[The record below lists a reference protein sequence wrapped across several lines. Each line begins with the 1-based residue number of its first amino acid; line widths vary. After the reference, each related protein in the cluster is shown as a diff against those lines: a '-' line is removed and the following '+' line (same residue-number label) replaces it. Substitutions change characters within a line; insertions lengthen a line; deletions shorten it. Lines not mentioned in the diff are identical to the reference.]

1 MANKFQQTLTI
12 LPRTFYSRDTITVAK
27 SLLGKKIVRRIG
39 KHEISGIIIETEAYK
54 HKDDPASHAFR
65 KITERNKVMFEEVG
79 KAYVYFTYGM
89 HYCFNVVARNSKF
102 EAGAV
107 LIRAIA
113 PEKGIELME
122 KNRGTKDRKK
132 LTDGPA
138 KLTQALGITK
148 EHYGIDLTTDSR
160 LFIIEGVRPGKIIAS
175 PRIGIKNATDRLW
188 NFKISIK

>member
-1 MANKFQQTLTI
+1 MTI
-12 LPRTFYSRDTITVAK
+12 LPRSFYSRDTIIVAK
-27 SLLGKKIVRRIG
+27 KLLGKKIVRKVG
-39 KHEISGIIIETEAYK
+39 KQEISGMITETEAYR
-54 HKDDPASHAFR
+54 HIDDPASHAFR
-65 KITERNKVMFEEVG
+65 KMTERNKVMFDEVG

-102 EAGAV
+102 DAGAV
-107 LIRAIA
+107 LIRAIM
-113 PEKGIELME
+113 PEKGIEIME

-148 EHYGIDLTTDSR
+148 EHYGVDLTKDSR
-160 LFIIEGVRPGKIIAS
+160 LFIVEGIKPRKIIAS

-188 NFKISIK
+188 NFKIVSNIKKEQSVS